1 MVKYFFVAERVYQ
14 EKESKGGFWRWVGIF
29 VTAGIVLGVV
39 LNAVDL
45 EIGTKT

>member
-1 MVKYFFVAERVYQ
+1 MASKEVYQ

-39 LNAVDL
+39 LHTVNL
-45 EIGTKT
+45 EIAATT